1 MIAAERSELP
11 PTACSG
17 CGGAKNAPI
26 ACSAGPTI
34 EFGFAGDVCTAELAG
49 AKLRAERLDDEHA
62 DLRLH
67 DATGKV
73 LASVVVSKLWDD
85 ESITVSVMNIG
96 SALLWS
102 HARWL
107 EAQAGGQPVL
117 EVGQRQ
123 CGARE
128 PRSL

>member
-1 MIAAERSELP
+1 MSNFQIPQPSIA
-11 PTACSG
+11 G
-17 CGGAKNAPI
+17 
-26 ACSAGPTI
+26 GPTI
-34 EFGFAGDVCTAELAG
+34 EFAFAGDVCTAELAG

-102 HARWL
+102 HVRWL
-107 EAQAGGQPVL
+107 EAQAGGQPEDQRPARL
-117 EVGQRQ
+117 LVGPLAAAQELDR
-123 CGARE
+123 
-128 PRSL
+128 